1 MNTPLLAHSRIT
13 ICLMKRQLNVI
24 RTAVAEKFPS
34 AVPVTDAVR
43 GSLITRLLEEHAWQQ
58 EDSVSSAVD
67 SLYLPIFEYISC
79 AMLPDPGA
87 TPARQGPVFIGISAP
102 QGAGKTTLTSA
113 LLQLFKLHDKHCEIL
128 SLDDFYL
135 TADEQ
140 AKLAEKYSSNP
151 LLQYR
156 GNAGTHD
163 LPLLEQTLQELRTM
177 SPNSRPCRIPRYDKS
192 LNNGRGDRAPVE
204 DWTIVDG
211 TVDVV
216 LLEGWMLGFEPLQAG
231 EVASLSEN
239 LKIVNN
245 HLLRYKELHFLMDA
259 WLVIDAERIEYVY
272 KWRQE
277 AETLMSK
284 LGKSSLSEEEVA

>member
-1 MNTPLLAHSRIT
+1 M
-13 ICLMKRQLNVI
+13 I